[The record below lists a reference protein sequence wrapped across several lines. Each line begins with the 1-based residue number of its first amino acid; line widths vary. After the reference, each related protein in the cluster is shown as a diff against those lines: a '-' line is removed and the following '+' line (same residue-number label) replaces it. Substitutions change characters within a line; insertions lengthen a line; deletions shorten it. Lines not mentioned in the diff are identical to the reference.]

1 MNITSTYH
9 QGLMTN
15 WCCNGTCGFDC
26 SSIFHLSPISGSC
39 PIYQVTYPKF
49 IIISL
54 IFPYFCQNKCI
65 TFHLFLLFR
74 LIQEEKESTEQR
86 ADELEIRVG
95 SGSLAGGSG
104 GWRGPAMGGGMMGV
118 CYERSTSPPLL
129 VASSS
134 SGRSTP
140 TAHGQHPTRSSP
152 YGAASQSSRDGMQK
166 YHTVSGSSSFK
177 ACKMGKNIVE
187 LVLVDIAV

>member
-1 MNITSTYH
+1 MEDIE
-9 QGLMTN
+9 GLDQFLFFYL
-15 WCCNGTCGFDC
+15 C
-26 SSIFHLSPISGSC
+26 
-39 PIYQVTYPKF
+39 
-49 IIISL
+49 L
-54 IFPYFCQNKCI
+54 I
-65 TFHLFLLFR
+65 R

-95 SGSLAGGSG
+95 SGSLAGGTG
-104 GWRGPAMGGGMMGV
+104 GWRGPSMGGGMMGV

-166 YHTVSGSSSFK
+166 YHTVSGSSTSK
-177 ACKMGKNIVE
+177 AEGMGRGVRVWLQVDVSVWTSDNSSWSIVE
-187 LVLVDIAV
+187 GTEGSHLLKSSFH